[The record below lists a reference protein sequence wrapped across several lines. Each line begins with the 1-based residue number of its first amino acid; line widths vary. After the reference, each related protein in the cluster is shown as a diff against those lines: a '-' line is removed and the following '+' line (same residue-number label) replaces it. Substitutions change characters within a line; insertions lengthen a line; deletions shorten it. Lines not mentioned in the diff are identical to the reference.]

1 MGAAWRRPED
11 RDLDKVCEM
20 ITRVRDLGA
29 SKQFYGEIITTR
41 AYGDRLETL
50 GHARNAGP
58 KVCAGGIVGR
68 GESQNDR
75 ATMLATMANL
85 SKNPENVPI
94 NRLVPIEGTPL
105 ANTSELDP
113 LEFARTNAV
122 AKFMMPA
129 SVIRLSAERDE
140 MGE

>member
-1 MGAAWRRPED
+1 MGAAWRRTED

-29 SKQFYGEIITTR
+29 SEQFYGEIITTR

-50 GHARNAGP
+50 GHVKNAGP

-68 GESQNDR
+68 GESRNGR
-75 ATMLATMANL
+75 AMMLATMANL
-85 SKNPENVPI
+85 PKHSESVPI

-113 LEFARTNAV
+113 LEFVRTIAV
-122 AKFMMPA
+122 A
-129 SVIRLSAERDE
+129 
-140 MGE
+140 